1 MYWVRLWAEC
11 ATFNFD
17 YYTSFLQKLKT
28 GAVRDIDRYQKKLAD
43 RLQKQAELD
52 KNGIISTTS
61 YLICQFSCLLISV
74 KHKYFKRNFRIGFN
88 IGLYD
93 DFGYIPLN

>member
-52 KNGIISTTS
+52 KNGIILITS
-61 YLICQFSCLLISV
+61 YLNLSILVFTHIS
-74 KHKYFKRNFRIGFN
+74 
-88 IGLYD
+88 
-93 DFGYIPLN
+93 